1 MAPVAAAAEAH
12 PVPRGVDSGAALEV
26 PREPAEALG
35 MQAALGQVA
44 RLAVEQRQAPAE
56 RLAAEAQRAAETQR
70 AAEAQRAWVAAADSL
85 ATS

>member
-12 PVPRGVDSGAALEV
+12 PVPRGVDLGAALEV

-56 RLAAEAQRAAETQR
+56 RLAAAQRAAAEQR